1 MKTSKLSVY
10 FVIAL
15 ALALTVVGCRTKER
29 PPTPLGD
36 GTSGRTPGGK
46 DDDTVIDPGVGP
58 KVKPKGEGPNEV
70 PLDPNQL
77 SNKDL
82 TGRTQNREMFQNE
95 TAYFEFDRATVKA
108 SETSKADAVAAKFKA
123 LSPAHD
129 LLVEGHCDERGTEEY
144 NRALGESRAL
154 ALRLYLINAGVP
166 ASRVHTKS
174 FGKDK
179 PAAPGH
185 DEAAWSKN
193 RRGEFILILPK

>member
-15 ALALTVVGCRTKER
+15 ALALTFTGCKPKER

-36 GTSGRTPGGK
+36 GTSGRTPGGNGG
-46 DDDTVIDPGVGP
+46 DTVIDPGVGP
-58 KVKPKGEGPNEV
+58 KVKTKGEGPNEV

>member
-1 MKTSKLSVY
+1 
-10 FVIAL
+10 
-15 ALALTVVGCRTKER
+15 
-29 PPTPLGD
+29 
-36 GTSGRTPGGK
+36 
-46 DDDTVIDPGVGP
+46 
-58 KVKPKGEGPNEV
+58 
-70 PLDPNQL
+70 
-77 SNKDL
+77 
-82 TGRTQNREMFQNE
+82 MFQNE